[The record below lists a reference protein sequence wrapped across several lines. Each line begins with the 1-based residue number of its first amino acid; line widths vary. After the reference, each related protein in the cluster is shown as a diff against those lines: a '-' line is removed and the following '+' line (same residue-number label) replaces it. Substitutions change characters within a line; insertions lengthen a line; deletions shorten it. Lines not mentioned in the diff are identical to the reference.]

1 VQVHLPEMSLAL
13 KALAAP
19 LLKPSAANPCVLHYH
34 NYSNVMHV
42 KRRFAIYSA
51 ANVSFAQRYEM
62 SRPEDVWRRDPRI
75 ALEAQI
81 ENWYYASNNFD
92 RGHLTRREDLEFGA
106 TPQDALASAADTCHW
121 TNCTPQHSQFNQNK
135 EIWQG
140 IERHLLE
147 NAIVKNHFNA
157 QVFTGPVFDEGDP
170 EYRKIQYPQQYWK
183 VVAAL
188 DANGKL
194 FASAYI
200 LSQVDIIDQ
209 FGIEAEV
216 PFGPYKTYQVKISE
230 VERLTDLKFFSGP
243 ANNKVSLQKCDPL
256 EAPPTPG
263 RRRRVRRTESMVVG
277 AASDYLEIADLDDI
291 QT

>member
-1 VQVHLPEMSLAL
+1 
-13 KALAAP
+13 
-19 LLKPSAANPCVLHYH
+19 
-34 NYSNVMHV
+34 
-42 KRRFAIYSA
+42 
-51 ANVSFAQRYEM
+51 
-62 SRPEDVWRRDPRI
+62 
-75 ALEAQI
+75 
-81 ENWYYASNNFD
+81 
-92 RGHLTRREDLEFGA
+92 
-106 TPQDALASAADTCHW
+106 
-121 TNCTPQHSQFNQNK
+121 
-135 EIWQG
+135 
-140 IERHLLE
+140 
-147 NAIVKNHFNA
+147 
-157 QVFTGPVFDEGDP
+157 VFDEGDP

-194 FASAYI
+194 FATAYI

-263 RRRRVRRTESMVVG
+263 RRRRVRRMVVG